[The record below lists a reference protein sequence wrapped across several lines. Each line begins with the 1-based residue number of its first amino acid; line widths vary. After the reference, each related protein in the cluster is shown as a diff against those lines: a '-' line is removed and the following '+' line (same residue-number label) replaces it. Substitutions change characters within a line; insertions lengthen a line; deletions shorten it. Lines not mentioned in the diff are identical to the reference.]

1 MTGEPLERKP
11 WTSSWELPPIHTLAA
26 KFRWSDA
33 GCVDVARVCEVLI
46 PKEGRGTRSGSADGG
61 GFVRVA
67 AAGRRGSAPVAVRPL
82 RRAAPQHP
90 VVPLTTL
97 TLTVAVASAAEMF
110 SSCTKLGEMVSVTWY
125 VPRLSRKGLPKPSG
139 SLPQPLA
146 TPHTEPSWNGLKLQ
160 ANVYGDVAAASGV
173 AFCGLKSFGQN
184 VTVLVATTL
193 PLEFVTLTCKNFR
206 RPDQPASTV
215 AGRGML

>member
-11 WTSSWELPPIHTLAA
+11 WTSSWELPPIHTLAP
-26 KFRWSDA
+26 KFRWSVA
-33 GCVDVARVCEVLI
+33 GCVGVARVCEVRI
-46 PKEGRGTRSGSADGG
+46 PKDGRGTMSGSADGG
-61 GFVRVA
+61 GFVRA
-67 AAGRRGSAPVAVRPL
+67 GAFGRRGSALAVARPL
-82 RRAAPQHP
+82 RRDGPQHP
-90 VVPLTTL
+90 VPLTTL

-110 SSCTKLGEMVSVTWY
+110 SSCTNLGAMVSVTWY

-160 ANVYGDVAAASGV
+160 ANVYGDVVAASGV
-173 AFCGLKSFGQN
+173 AFCVLKSLGQN
-184 VTVLVATTL
+184 VTVLDATTL
-193 PLEFVTLTCKNFR
+193 PLEFVTLRCRKFR

-215 AGRGML
+215 AGRGTV

>member
-46 PKEGRGTRSGSADGG
+46 PKDGRGTKSGSADGS
-61 GFVRVA
+61 GFVRVGA
-67 AAGRRGSAPVAVRPL
+67 LGRRGSAPAVVRPL
-82 RRAAPQHP
+82 RRAPQHP

-110 SSCTKLGEMVSVTWY
+110 SSRTKLGAMVSVTW
-125 VPRLSRKGLPKPSG
+125 
-139 SLPQPLA
+139 
-146 TPHTEPSWNGLKLQ
+146 
-160 ANVYGDVAAASGV
+160 
-173 AFCGLKSFGQN
+173 
-184 VTVLVATTL
+184 
-193 PLEFVTLTCKNFR
+193 
-206 RPDQPASTV
+206 
-215 AGRGML
+215 